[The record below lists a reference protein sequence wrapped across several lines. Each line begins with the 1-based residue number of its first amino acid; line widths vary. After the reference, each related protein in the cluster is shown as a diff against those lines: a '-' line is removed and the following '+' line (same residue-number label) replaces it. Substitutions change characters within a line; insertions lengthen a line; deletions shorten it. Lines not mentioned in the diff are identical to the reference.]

1 MKLLILLMPI
11 ILFAQ
16 HQITITIEV
25 ESFEEAAKV
34 EKIVNEA
41 LQDYKPKVNI
51 HTQKRANAQWFNNGK
66 NQILGSPRS
75 FRTAE
80 VIDNT
85 LIFRPNGEIVIDE
98 NPIYRSTR

>member
-1 MKLLILLMPI
+1 MKLLILLIPI

-25 ESFEEAAKV
+25 ESFEQAAKV

-51 HTQKRANAQWFNNGK
+51 HTQKRANAVWFNTYK
-66 NQILGSPRS
+66 ARPELS
-75 FRTAE
+75 FNTAK

-98 NPIYRSTR
+98 NPIYRSIR